1 MGGVFRVFCEKTR
14 KNPGGL
20 GFLKK
25 SGFFC
30 QPWNLAYL
38 VANTYGLNVIKIGGI

>member
-1 MGGVFRVFCEKTR
+1 MTPVHFENRKNPLWVGFFGFFVKKKT

-25 SGFFC
+25 SGFFANPGI
-30 QPWNLAYL
+30 QNL
-38 VANTYGLNVIKIGGI
+38 